1 MSFDTPLNSNAQSFD
16 RVLGAGLPVLAVLFT
31 GTLDSARQDALKG
44 LAKEHAGSLLVAK
57 IRADENPALAQKYAV
72 RTLTALTF
80 LSGNEYS
87 RAENPSSGDLR
98 AHAAYVMGRGPKPFT
113 PQAAEPGP
121 QTTETKTGD
130 SAAARPLHVTDSSF
144 ERDVLG
150 APLPVMVDFWAEWC
164 GPCRMI
170 APALEKLAA
179 EYGGRARIA
188 KLNVDENPRTAAQYQ
203 VQGIPTLL
211 LVKNGKIVDRIV
223 GALPEAQLRMQMER
237 LIKN

>member
-16 RVLGAGLPVLAVLFT
+16 RVLGAGLPVLAVIFA
-31 GTLDSARQDALKG
+31 GKLDSALEDTLKAL
-44 LAKEHAGSLLVAK
+44 AREHAGSLLVAK
-57 IRADENPALAQKYAV
+57 IRADENPALAQKYVV
-72 RTLTALTF
+72 RTTTALTF
-80 LSGNEYS
+80 QAGSESS
-87 RAENPSSGDLR
+87 RAENPSADDLR
-98 AHAAYVMGRGPKPFT
+98 AHAAYAMGRGPKPET
-113 PQAAEPGP
+113 APPKRAERAEHANG
-121 QTTETKTGD
+121 
-130 SAAARPLHVTDSSF
+130 APLHVTDASF
-144 ERDVLG
+144 VRDVLN

-179 EYGGRARIA
+179 EYSGRARIA

-223 GALPEAQLRMQMER
+223 GALPEGQLRMQMER
-237 LIKN
+237 LVKS